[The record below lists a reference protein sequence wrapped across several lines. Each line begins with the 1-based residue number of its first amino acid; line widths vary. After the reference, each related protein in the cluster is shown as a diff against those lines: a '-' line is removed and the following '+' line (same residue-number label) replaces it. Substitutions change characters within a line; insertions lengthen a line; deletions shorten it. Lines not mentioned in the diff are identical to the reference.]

1 MKFEVFEGKT
11 EEEVKENAL
20 NSLNVEES
28 DILYKIKKEKVGLLK
43 KEVIKMYVYKL
54 TDIVEFIKQYLEDIT
69 SSMGLEVTFETKIRE
84 KQITVKMYSNNNK
97 ILIGNNGA
105 TLSALTTIVKQ
116 VVMNEIGMYPYLILD
131 VENYKEKQVK
141 YLERLAKNLAREVE
155 HTKEEVELENMN
167 SYERRIIHN
176 ILSDNKYVYT
186 ESVGEEPE
194 RHVVIKPKEN
204 K

>member
-1 MKFEVFEGKT
+1 M
-11 EEEVKENAL
+11 L
-20 NSLNVEES
+20 
-28 DILYKIKKEKVGLLK
+28 KKEKKGDNFIMK
-43 KEVIKMYVYKL
+43 KE
-54 TDIVEFIKQYLEDIT
+54 EFFLDLDNLPEQLSKE
-69 SSMGLEVTFETKIRE
+69 ETHRLLGKVQQGDKE
-84 KQITVKMYSNNNK
+84 
-97 ILIGNNGA
+97 
-105 TLSALTTIVKQ
+105 ALTTIVKQ

>member
-11 EEEVKENAL
+11 EEEVKETAL
-20 NSLNVEES
+20 NSLNIDEN
-28 DILYKIKKEKVGLLK
+28 DILSTYEKEKVGLLK
-43 KEVIKMYVYKL
+43 KEIVKIYVYKL
-54 TDIVEFIKQYLEDIT
+54 IDIVDFIKQYLEDIT
-69 SSMGLEVTFETKIRE
+69 SSMGLEVTFETKIRD

-97 ILIGNNGA
+97 ILIGHNGA

-155 HTKEEVELENMN
+155 NTKEKIELENMN

-194 RHVVIKPKEN
+194 RHVVIKPKGN
-204 K
+204 